1 MTWYNPVLHS
11 TIHVWCVLW
20 QRRPKPTMV
29 GQDKRKF
36 EEIHALH
43 CLLKTLETGK
53 T

>member
-1 MTWYNPVLHS
+1 
-11 TIHVWCVLW
+11 
-20 QRRPKPTMV
+20 MV

-53 T
+53 NVNFNQFQKCTIRFQKYTVIKFYYRKK

>member
-1 MTWYNPVLHS
+1 MGFIAKEAEANNG
-11 TIHVWCVLW
+11 
-20 QRRPKPTMV
+20 